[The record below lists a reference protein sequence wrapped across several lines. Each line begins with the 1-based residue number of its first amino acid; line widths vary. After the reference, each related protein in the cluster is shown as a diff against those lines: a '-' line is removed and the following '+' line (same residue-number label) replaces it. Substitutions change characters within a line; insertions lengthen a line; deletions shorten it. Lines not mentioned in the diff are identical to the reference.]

1 MRTTP
6 LYRAGPTAPGGT
18 GRWAEWSGRVREGDG
33 TGRALAAGLLMTGW
47 VALLWVLEAV
57 DVVSH
62 GSLDSLGIVPRQ
74 PGQLWDVV
82 PAAFVH
88 FGWAHVAANSLPLL
102 VLGFFAAL
110 GGITR
115 FLGVALVVILVS
127 GLGVWFI
134 APAHTNTAGASGL
147 IFGLFSYLLVRG
159 FVDRRPL
166 DIGLGVLVAAV
177 YGSILWGV
185 VPGTVGI
192 SWQGHLFGLAGGVL
206 AAFVLRRKDRDTAG

>member
-1 MRTTP
+1 MTWGRFDRKEWFNP
-6 LYRAGPTAPGGT
+6 REWPHRT
-18 GRWAEWSGRVREGDG
+18 GRSEALGG
-33 TGRALAAGLLMTGW
+33 ALAAGALMAGW

-62 GSLDSLGIVPRQ
+62 GSLDGLGIEPRQ

-82 PAAFVH
+82 PSAFIH
-88 FGWAHVAANSLPLL
+88 FGFAHLAANTVPLL
-102 VLGFFAAL
+102 VLGFLAAL
-110 GGITR
+110 GGIRR
-115 FLGVALVVILVS
+115 FLGVALLIIVVS
-127 GLGVWFI
+127 GLGVWVI

-159 FVDRRPL
+159 FVDRRAL
-166 DIGLGVLVAAV
+166 DITVGVLVGAV

-185 VPGTVGI
+185 LPTDTRV

-206 AAFVLRRKDRDTAG
+206 AAFVCRRRHADHPTA